1 MRLAQL
7 LTLAVFFVGGGC
19 AAPTGPSAHPSA
31 IARIERAS
39 YTVPGWP
46 GLAVSVLRAGDPAG
60 RRVVFV
66 HGTPGAADG
75 WADYLL
81 NVPAGLEY
89 IALDRPG
96 FGQTSP
102 GTAVPSLERQALALA
117 PLLETRGGSRPIV
130 VGHSLGGPIAA
141 RAAVDF
147 PDKIGG
153 LLILAGS
160 LDPALERIHPM
171 QPVGEWWGV
180 RDALPRS
187 LRNANRELLPLK
199 GELSE
204 LAPRLGEITVPVTIV
219 HGTADTLVPIA
230 NVDFMRAHLTGS
242 VELRVETLAGQ
253 GHFLPWEQGPVV
265 ERALAALVAR

>member
-1 MRLAQL
+1 MKIGRL

-19 AAPTGPSAHPSA
+19 AAPTGPTAQPDA

-39 YTVPGWP
+39 YAVPEWP
-46 GLAVSVLRAGDPAG
+46 GLTVSYLRAGDRAG

-81 NVPAGLEY
+81 NVPSGLEY
-89 IALDRPG
+89 VALDRPG
-96 FGQTSP
+96 FGMTKP
-102 GTAVPSLERQALALA
+102 GAAEPSLERQALALA
-117 PLLETRGGSRPIV
+117 PLLETRDGKRAIV

-147 PDKIGG
+147 PDKVGG

-160 LDPALERIHPM
+160 LDPALERVHPM

-180 RDALPRS
+180 RTMLPNP

-199 GELSE
+199 GELSK
-204 LAPRLGEITVPVTIV
+204 LASRLGEITVPVTIV

-230 NVDFMRAHLTGS
+230 NVDFMRTHLAGS
-242 VELRVETLAGQ
+242 EELQVETLAGQ
-253 GHFLPWEQGPVV
+253 GHFLPWEQRPVV
-265 ERALAALVAR
+265 ERALAALAVR